1 MEIVEIFE
9 NQTILAELKKAWIDS
24 NPNIFGGHE
33 EGGFIVADDFG
44 ILSVVRWEKGTQNE
58 IILPS
63 HKNCFVDGKDIIA
76 SFHTHPNTG
85 KDFQQEPSLTDIR
98 AVRDD
103 FDLKGEFYL
112 GEFVVSEENIYL
124 IEPSGEF
131 HIFGQTREIF
141 ERYKLWQQF

>member
-1 MEIVEIFE
+1 MDRKER
-9 NQTILAELKKAWIDS
+9 K
-24 NPNIFGGHE
+24 
-33 EGGFIVADDFG
+33 
-44 ILSVVRWEKGTQNE
+44 NE
-58 IILPS
+58 IILPP
-63 HKNCFVDGKDIIA
+63 HKNCFVEGKDIVA

-85 KDFQQEPSLTDIR
+85 EDFQQEPSLTDLR

-112 GEFVVSEENIYL
+112 GEFVISEQNIYL

-141 ERYKLWQQF
+141 ER